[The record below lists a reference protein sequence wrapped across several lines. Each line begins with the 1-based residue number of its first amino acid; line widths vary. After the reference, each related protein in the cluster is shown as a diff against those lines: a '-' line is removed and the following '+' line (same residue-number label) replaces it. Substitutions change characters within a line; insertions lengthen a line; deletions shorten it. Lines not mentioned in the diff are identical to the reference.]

1 MSDDRNRDGMDE
13 LRELGGEE
21 YGDTGGQSDG
31 DGSGKAAGRKR
42 RVIVGALIA
51 IFAAGMV
58 FAGWN
63 VIGAAMVNN
72 RRAHA
77 AALADCQSAR
87 TDYIRTYTSYT
98 PAMSKAATLLK
109 ETKSIT
115 DSDTRDRLQ
124 QQVDSLRGS
133 GVEELAAKECSAK
146 QSRGELS
153 DLADSYGRA
162 GAGRGGG
169 GPPLADGA
177 CAAVRPQSPLSKK

>member
-13 LRELGGEE
+13 LRDLGGEE
-21 YGDTGGQSDG
+21 YGDTGGQSGG
-31 DGSGKAAGRKR
+31 DGSGKATGRKR

-63 VIGAAMVNN
+63 VIGAAMANN

-77 AALADCQSAR
+77 AALADCRSAR

-98 PAMSKAATLLK
+98 LAMSKAATLLK

-115 DSDTRDRLQ
+115 DSDARDRLR

-133 GVEELAAKECSAK
+133 GVEKLAAKECSAK
-146 QSRGELS
+146 QSRG
-153 DLADSYGRA
+153 
-162 GAGRGGG
+162 
-169 GPPLADGA
+169 
-177 CAAVRPQSPLSKK
+177 

>member
-31 DGSGKAAGRKR
+31 DGNGKATGRKR

-63 VIGAAMVNN
+63 VIGAAMANN

-77 AALADCQSAR
+77 AALADCRSAR

-115 DSDTRDRLQ
+115 DSDARDRLDRKS
-124 QQVDSLRGS
+124 V
-133 GVEELAAKECSAK
+133 V
-146 QSRGELS
+146 
-153 DLADSYGRA
+153 
-162 GAGRGGG
+162 
-169 GPPLADGA
+169 
-177 CAAVRPQSPLSKK
+177 

>member
-1 MSDDRNRDGMDE
+1 MSDDCNRDGMDE
-13 LRELGGEE
+13 LRDLGGEE
-21 YGDTGGQSDG
+21 YGDTGGQSGG
-31 DGSGKAAGRKR
+31 DGSGKATGRKR

-63 VIGAAMVNN
+63 VIGAAMANN

-77 AALADCQSAR
+77 AALADCRSAR

-115 DSDTRDRLQ
+115 DSDARSEGMLGEAVARGALGPCRQ
-124 QQVDSLRGS
+124 LRQVEDGHGERPDYSAIRFAD
-133 GVEELAAKECSAK
+133 AA
-146 QSRGELS
+146 
-153 DLADSYGRA
+153 AD
-162 GAGRGGG
+162 
-169 GPPLADGA
+169 D
-177 CAAVRPQSPLSKK
+177 

>member
-13 LRELGGEE
+13 LRDLGGEE
-21 YGDTGGQSDG
+21 YGDTGGQSGG
-31 DGSGKAAGRKR
+31 DGSGKATGRKR

-63 VIGAAMVNN
+63 VIGAAMANN

-77 AALADCQSAR
+77 AALADCRSAR

-109 ETKSIT
+109 RRNPSPTAT
-115 DSDTRDRLQ
+115 PATGCGNRW
-124 QQVDSLRGS
+124 
-133 GVEELAAKECSAK
+133 A
-146 QSRGELS
+146 
-153 DLADSYGRA
+153 
-162 GAGRGGG
+162 
-169 GPPLADGA
+169 A
-177 CAAVRPQSPLSKK
+177 CAAAASKSS